1 MSGSQRP
8 LQNRVTPF
16 GDVIARR
23 LAMFWGL
30 SPPYPSSGEAM
41 VVLRGTESLLTHRW
55 REMDSNQ
62 WYGGTEK
69 LPSAAPVS
77 GPTLPRMPQRGIMTS
92 QPPGMRG
99 MSAGLRMP
107 ENPSDLA

>member
-69 LPSAAPVS
+69 MPCAAPVS
-77 GPTLPRMPQRGIMTS
+77 GATLAEDARTADHDLET
-92 QPPGMRG
+92 
-99 MSAGLRMP
+99 AGHAGNVR
-107 ENPSDLA
+107 